1 MLTKRAK
8 YALKALIAL
17 ASEPPG
23 APVRIQDLARQE
35 RIPRKFLEMILLD
48 LRNRGVLQSKK
59 GKGGGYFLARDPKVI
74 LVGQLVRYFD
84 GPLAA
89 VPCASQTAYV
99 RCQDCRDEAGCGV
112 RWVMKEVRDAT
123 AQILDRTTLADMV
136 KHGSR
141 VRQGRL
147 KRQ

>member
-1 MLTKRAK
+1 MLSKRAK

-23 APVRIQDLARQE
+23 EPVRIADLAE
-35 RIPRKFLEMILLD
+35 REDIPQKFLELILLD

-59 GKGGGYFLARDPKVI
+59 GKGGGYFLGQAPQSI
-74 LVGQLVRYFD
+74 YVGQLIRQFD

-89 VPCASQTAYV
+89 VPCASQTAYA
-99 RCQDCRDEAGCGV
+99 RCRDCQDEAGCGV

-123 AQILDRTTLADMV
+123 ALILDKTTLADLV
-136 KHGSR
+136 QHEKESSHP
-141 VRQGRL
+141 
-147 KRQ
+147 

>member
-1 MLTKRAK
+1 MLSKRAK

-17 ASEPPG
+17 SYEPRG
-23 APVRIQDLARQE
+23 TPVRIEDLARRE
-35 RIPRKFLEMILLD
+35 RIPQKFLELILLD

-59 GKGGGYFLARDPKVI
+59 GKGGGYFLVREPRSI
-74 LVGQLVRYFD
+74 LIGELVRHFD

-89 VPCASQTAYV
+89 VPCASQTAYA

-123 AQILDRTTLADMV
+123 ARILDRTTLADMV
-136 KHGSR
+136 KHDAGA
-141 VRQGRL
+141 GAML
-147 KRQ
+147 